1 MKSKKDLFKIGI
13 IQISI
18 FVFMVIY
25 FCKISPLIPYDAD
38 DWLFNGTMRLP
49 FPMWGVF
56 NPTRVLPE
64 VLMPLGG
71 YLASLI
77 IFPFTGKYIES
88 ITFVDAF
95 IVSIFLVITLYT
107 FYLLLRRGF
116 NYSINTSLASEVFF
130 LLSFFLIFKH
140 VNVPSAS
147 AFWTVDLTC
156 IFFYLI
162 PGLLNIGVLLII
174 AKSEDFNILYK
185 KYDKLKK
192 GFFILVLYFALFS
205 NTQFNIILA
214 TFSFSIL
221 LKKAFEKEY
230 KGKRIKEIIQ
240 TNIIYFSILIV
251 WGVTVIFDLN
261 GGRANGL
268 STGSSFSKS
277 LLISIHSFIS
287 MLKGINKYFLII
299 SVIIVI
305 SSIVLSS
312 LSKNYIEN
320 NKFLWLNI
328 ELIVSSV
335 LSLIYLLLAYAKSI
349 PSYASRIDAML
360 AVLLLFLLIVGLDT
374 AYLINRFK
382 CIKILIPLGIVL
394 CGFIALNFN
403 CHPIYSL
410 TGGVNP
416 GTAKKVDMYIINQVV
431 EADKEGKSVAV
442 VKVPKNTD
450 SNNWPQAFYLSSGL
464 QNSLYSQG
472 IISRRVPIKIKPDR
486 NINYI
491 LSNSLNSENFEPLE
505 K

>member
-1 MKSKKDLFKIGI
+1 M
-13 IQISI
+13 
-18 FVFMVIY
+18 
-25 FCKISPLIPYDAD
+25 
-38 DWLFNGTMRLP
+38 
-49 FPMWGVF
+49 
-56 NPTRVLPE
+56 
-64 VLMPLGG
+64 
-71 YLASLI
+71 
-77 IFPFTGKYIES
+77 
-88 ITFVDAF
+88 
-95 IVSIFLVITLYT
+95 
-107 FYLLLRRGF
+107 
-116 NYSINTSLASEVFF
+116 
-130 LLSFFLIFKH
+130 
-140 VNVPSAS
+140 
-147 AFWTVDLTC
+147 
-156 IFFYLI
+156 
-162 PGLLNIGVLLII
+162 
-174 AKSEDFNILYK
+174 
-185 KYDKLKK
+185 
-192 GFFILVLYFALFS
+192 FS

>member
-1 MKSKKDLFKIGI
+1 
-13 IQISI
+13 
-18 FVFMVIY
+18 
-25 FCKISPLIPYDAD
+25 
-38 DWLFNGTMRLP
+38 
-49 FPMWGVF
+49 
-56 NPTRVLPE
+56 
-64 VLMPLGG
+64 MPLGG

-374 AYLINRFK
+374 A
-382 CIKILIPLGIVL
+382 
-394 CGFIALNFN
+394 
-403 CHPIYSL
+403 
-410 TGGVNP
+410 
-416 GTAKKVDMYIINQVV
+416 
-431 EADKEGKSVAV
+431 
-442 VKVPKNTD
+442 
-450 SNNWPQAFYLSSGL
+450 
-464 QNSLYSQG
+464 
-472 IISRRVPIKIKPDR
+472 
-486 NINYI
+486 
-491 LSNSLNSENFEPLE
+491 
-505 K
+505 